1 MINPN
6 ARKRLYAIEKFSMLG
21 AGFQIALRDLE
32 IRGAGNLLGAEQSG
46 HIAAV
51 GYEMYCQML
60 EKAVKEL
67 RDGKEKPLLVAM
79 VDLGISGRLSSVYIA
94 SELRRL
100 AMYQRL
106 AECEDRESIAQVVS
120 DLQSGYGQLPESAC
134 RLVAYHELKIE
145 ASIIEI
151 ATMTIDEGDVVI
163 RTKNLHILRER
174 FEGVQGT
181 LRTVG
186 TPSTSEYSV
195 VYFRPPRGIDQSSL
209 LTALHTQVVQNPVSS
224 PK

>member
-1 MINPN
+1 MINTT

-67 RDGKEKPLLVAM
+67 RDGKKVQQQEAM
-79 VDLGISGRLSSVYIA
+79 IDFGCCGRLSTAYIA
-94 SELRRL
+94 SETRRL

-106 AECEDRESIAQVVS
+106 ASCEDQEGIAQVVN
-120 DLQSGYGQLPESAC
+120 DLQSGYGTLPTSAS
-134 RLVAYHELKIE
+134 RLVSYHELKIA
-145 ASIIEI
+145 ASKIGIG
-151 ATMTIDEGDVVI
+151 TMTIDEGDVVI
-163 RTKNLHILRER
+163 RTKNLDTLQDR
-174 FEGVQGT
+174 FVGVEGT

-186 TPSTSEYSV
+186 TSSTSDYSV
-195 VYFRPPRGIDQSSL
+195 VYFRPSGVVDPEL
-209 LTALHTQVVQNPVSS
+209 LLSILHTQVVETSVSS
-224 PK
+224 PT